1 MFLKFHFCR
10 VLSAKQEEVKR
21 SLEPLHVLEV
31 VGAGAGAVH
40 HIPTRAATPRA
51 PLLTGLEVI
60 TIVLGCVV
68 FLGALTAAFCV
79 VCLSKKKYVLYFKL
93 TKS

>member
-1 MFLKFHFCR
+1 M
-10 VLSAKQEEVKR
+10 
-21 SLEPLHVLEV
+21 LEV

-79 VCLSKKKYVLYFKL
+79 VCLSKKKYVLYLEISKL
-93 TKS
+93 IRLVKAIVILYGHLIF

>member
-1 MFLKFHFCR
+1 M
-10 VLSAKQEEVKR
+10 KR

-31 VGAGAGAVH
+31 VGAGAGGAVHH
-40 HIPTRAATPRA
+40 HIPTRAVTPRA
-51 PLLTGLEVI
+51 PLLTGLEVL

-79 VCLSKKKYVLYFKL
+79 VCLSKKK
-93 TKS
+93 